1 MTDYLCLRINHP
13 VWEIDRLRINPRLR
27 NMSACESIRR
37 LIAEVLLRGLN
48 NVKNSVRFNGLS
60 LLAWKL
66 ISRRA

>member
-1 MTDYLCLRINHP
+1 MSDYLCLRINHP
-13 VWEIDRLRINPRLR
+13 VWEIDRLQIIPSANYP
-27 NMSACESIRR
+27 ACESIRR